1 MNDGQEIYLRELD
14 LNEAERQV
22 HAHLLTWQAVYMRLL
37 AEGFDRPGLTVER
50 EIRIAE
56 SQLRMVRLIKE
67 YRSRPVQLSLF

>member
-37 AEGFDRPGLTVER
+37 AEGFDRPASTVER

-56 SQLRMVRLIKE
+56 SQLRMVRLMKG